1 MKAHTRT
8 SAHASV
14 AMPPY
19 LTRSLTQSL
28 THARAHACSCHF
40 GGPGEPKPIRMRR
53 GQMVRSVARY
63 NATQHH
69 HGVMAL
75 ALIDLADVDTMVA

>member
-8 SAHASV
+8 SVHASV

-19 LTRSLTQSL
+19 LTLLHTTNHS
-28 THARAHACSCHF
+28 
-40 GGPGEPKPIRMRR
+40 IRMRR

-75 ALIDLADVDTMVA
+75 ALISLADVDTMVA